1 MPVSSLSLRQF
12 GVPEWQS
19 GSEPDPVSAFRT
31 GNRRMSPGAGFAGFA
46 CVTYTPY
53 SVILREKGFAGFR
66 VRKVTLNGGFTCPN
80 LDGSKGRGGCTYCD
94 NRSFSPSAG
103 DRSLSIRRQL
113 EKGMEYQRRHLRAD
127 RFIAYFQPFSGTYAP
142 VERLRDLYLQA
153 LDHPDVIGLSI
164 GTRPDCISPAIVDLL
179 EEIGRDTFVTLEL
192 GLQSSDDGTL
202 RRINRAH
209 GFSDFA
215 SAMDLCVSRGFDLCV
230 HVMLGLPGETR
241 EHYRATAR
249 ALEPWRF
256 NSVKIHPLHVVRGT
270 VLERQFRQ
278 GGYRPLEQTE
288 YVSGLVDFLERI
300 PSDVGVQRFTAD
312 ASGDLLIAPQWCRA
326 KSAIR
331 KAMLD
336 EFARRG
342 TRQGSALE
350 APPSGL
356 EAEGTAYAGTI
367 R

>member
-1 MPVSSLSLRQF
+1 
-12 GVPEWQS
+12 
-19 GSEPDPVSAFRT
+19 
-31 GNRRMSPGAGFAGFA
+31 MSPGAEFAGLLT
-46 CVTYTPY
+46 VPYTPY
-53 SVILREKGFAGFR
+53 SVVLREKGFARFR

-103 DRSLSIRRQL
+103 DRALSIRQQL

-142 VERLRDLYLQA
+142 VERLRVLYRQA

-164 GTRPDCISPAIVDLL
+164 GTRPDCITPAIADLL
-179 EEIGRDTFVTLEL
+179 EEIARDTYVTLEL
-192 GLQSSDDGTL
+192 GLQSSNDGTL
-202 RRINRAH
+202 RRINRGH
-209 GFSDFA
+209 DFSGFA
-215 SAMDLCVSRGFDLCV
+215 SAMDLCAARGFDLCV
-230 HVMLGLPGETR
+230 HVILGLPGETR

-249 ALEPWRF
+249 SLEPWRF
-256 NSVKIHPLHVVRGT
+256 HSVKIHPLHVVRGT
-270 VLERQFRQ
+270 ALERQFRK
-278 GGYRPLEQTE
+278 GEYLPLEQTE

-300 PSDVGVQRFTAD
+300 PSEVGVQRFTAD
-312 ASGDLLIAPQWCRA
+312 ASGDLLIAPEWCRA

-342 TRQGSALE
+342 TRQGWALNTLRTGHENEE
-350 APPSGL
+350 AARAATL
-356 EAEGTAYAGTI
+356 